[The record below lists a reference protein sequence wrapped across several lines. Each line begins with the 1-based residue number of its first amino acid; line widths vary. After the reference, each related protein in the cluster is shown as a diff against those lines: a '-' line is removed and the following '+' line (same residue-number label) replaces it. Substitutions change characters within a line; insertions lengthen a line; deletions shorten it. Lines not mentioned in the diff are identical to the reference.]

1 MDNPSPKPSQ
11 KSDVPEINI
20 GQKEGLSPLVVEPN
34 LLMEALLKS
43 GLEKQESKEEKAV
56 RLEKVLWEF
65 RAVLGMKVL
74 GFVALIVLSATSFVV
89 ILNNNSTAEA
99 KGFAEKTITG
109 IVGAVTGFSIGKGGK

>member
-1 MDNPSPKPSQ
+1 
-11 KSDVPEINI
+11 
-20 GQKEGLSPLVVEPN
+20 
-34 LLMEALLKS
+34 MEALLKS